1 MTSQLESQRREL
13 IEANRQLDL
22 RRRFT
27 ETVLAGV
34 SAGVVGLDDEGRI
47 NLPNLSAADLL
58 GVDDPEI
65 LIGRKLVDVAPEMGE
80 LLGTIRRRPTKLMEA
95 QIQLRRGRDRADAA
109 GPSRR

>member
-34 SAGVVGLDDEGRI
+34 SAGVIGLDARRPHQPAQPSG
-47 NLPNLSAADLL
+47 AQLL
-58 GVDDPEI
+58 GRRHPE
-65 LIGRKLVDVAPEMGE
+65 
-80 LLGTIRRRPTKLMEA
+80 T
-95 QIQLRRGRDRADAA
+95 
-109 GPSRR
+109 